1 MGNVPET
8 VQETANELNSIIS
21 SFISR
26 HPSSLRYR
34 TTEDGYSIFT
44 IKYGKYRETE
54 INKVKDFVENTEYD
68 ELLSIEGIPIT
79 CIKVNNYIM
88 VFKGKKSDVEEFI
101 LNNNIDDQRLQ
112 EKIQE
117 KVKPIDYP
125 LLRNNINNLYNEI
138 KNSFMDFISH
148 KSYYNNSIIKNM
160 GLSFNDINDKNG
172 QIILNIEKFNN
183 FYKKNTDEL
192 NEYLNSINSGNQKD
206 YDVDYPSAYIP
217 PNNDEIRLPE
227 IENVSDIEIVY
238 PLITLKINF
247 MLEFIKNIKD
257 NFSSVKNVL
266 NNNDYNTPN
275 DNYYFNIVK
284 STDTVL
290 VIEYII
296 EKYKE
301 KHAFNISDFNLRH
314 LRWYELEDWFGVDKN
329 GIPLENPGRVLTPNY
344 PAYKLNPRF
353 RENGIVLPDE
363 LPEDFEGDIFDYIE
377 QNIFIPIEF
386 GVERYNK
393 NEIYLTPTR
402 YTDHLSSSYILK
414 SYKKIKEILNNSNGS
429 NAENEWRTYV
439 LDKDVSLSTIV
450 DSRDFIGYKTYDK
463 FGNEINNPEF
473 ELNPK
478 RLYFY
483 FIDK

>member
-112 EKIQE
+112 EKIKE
-117 KVKPIDYP
+117 KVKPVDHD
-125 LLRNNINNLYNEI
+125 LLTNNINELYNEI
-138 KNSFMDFISH
+138 ENSFMDFISH
-148 KSYYNNSIIKNM
+148 KSFYNNSIIKNM

-183 FYKKNTDEL
+183 FYKKNTNEI
-192 NEYLNSINSGNQKD
+192 NEYLISINSGNQKD
-206 YDVDYPSAYIP
+206 YDIDSPSAYFP
-217 PNNDEIRLPE
+217 PDNSEIWLPE
-227 IENVSDIEIVY
+227 IENDLDIEIVY
-238 PLITLKINF
+238 PLIAIKINF

-266 NNNDYNTPN
+266 NNNDYNTPS

-314 LRWYELEDWFGVDKN
+314 FRWYELAEWFGVDKN
-329 GIPLENPGRVLTPNY
+329 GIPLEDPGRSLALNY
-344 PAYKLNPRF
+344 PAYKLNPKF
-353 RENGIVLPDE
+353 REDGIVLPDR

-386 GVERYNK
+386 GIEEYDK
-393 NEIYLTPTR
+393 NAIYLTPTNYGLIYHNTNIR
-402 YTDHLSSSYILK
+402 ELPYNEVIDRFNSGRTIYIFDEGI
-414 SYKKIKEILNNSNGS
+414 SF
-429 NAENEWRTYV
+429 ENLVCE
-439 LDKDVSLSTIV
+439 L
-450 DSRDFIGYKTYDK
+450 DFIDINKDNDAPYNKIYKNKKYYSFD
-463 FGNEINNPEF
+463 P
-473 ELNPK
+473 LCM
-478 RLYFY
+478 
-483 FIDK
+483 